1 LITLVI
7 IVGVFGLSVVGGALG
22 APFGLG
28 FLGAPIAAIQ
38 LPAERVAPA
47 IDLGVIEYEVKNTAI
62 MFWIAGVILV
72 LVAFFGTRKIRSNS
86 PEKDVPT
93 GLQNFLEVIVGF
105 FITLGESA
113 AGGRHGRRF
122 LPLVLSIFLV
132 VVVNNWIGVL
142 PGVGTIGWVETSEE
156 FVEHRDHAISLD
168 GSDAD
173 FKDPDLIVFEGDG
186 NFKWIW
192 FGQTSQ
198 DAVPL
203 ATISEAHEGESDG
216 GDHADEGSGEATFI
230 LDTSRVPGGLDK
242 DFNESLFETIG
253 AETADTEHPELR
265 ELHDPENV
273 GILVPYLRGANTD
286 VNNTLAIALVA
297 MITVQIWGFR
307 SLGFRG
313 YGGKF
318 INLKQGPIYFF
329 VGILEIIGELARTI
343 SFTFRLFGNMF
354 AGEVLLVA
362 MAFLFP
368 LIGIIPFIGLELFV
382 GVIQGFIFAMLTLV
396 FGVMAS
402 LGHAEEEH

>member
-1 LITLVI
+1 LLTLIILL
-7 IVGVFGLSVVGGALG
+7 GVFGLSVVGGALG

-28 FLGAPIAAIQ
+28 FLGSPIAAIQ

-47 IDLGVIEYEVKNTAI
+47 IDFGAFEYEVMNTVI
-62 MFWIAGVILV
+62 MFWFSGIILT

-93 GLQNFLEVIVGF
+93 GLQNFLEVIVAF
-105 FITLGESA
+105 FINLAESA

-132 VVVNNWIGVL
+132 VVINNWVGVL

-156 FVEHRDHAISLD
+156 FVEHRDHAIHED
-168 GSDAD
+168 GDDAEY
-173 FKDPDLIVFEGDG
+173 KDPDMAVFEGSG

-192 FGQTSQ
+192 FGQSSQ
-198 DAVPL
+198 DGVPL
-203 ATISEAHEGESDG
+203 SLISEAHADESDTGDQG
-216 GDHADEGSGEATFI
+216 GEPSFV
-230 LDTSRVPGGLDK
+230 LDTHGLDE
-242 DFNESLFETIG
+242 DFDESLYATIG
-253 AETADTEHPELR
+253 AETADPEHPELR
-265 ELHDPENV
+265 ELRDPENV

-286 VNNTLAIALVA
+286 VNTTLAIALVA

-307 SLGFRG
+307 SLGFGG

-318 INLKQGPIYFF
+318 INVKQGPIFFF

-382 GVIQGFIFAMLTLV
+382 GVIQAFIFAMLTLV
-396 FGVMAS
+396 FGVMATI
-402 LGHAEEEH
+402 GHGEEEH

>member
-1 LITLVI
+1 
-7 IVGVFGLSVVGGALG
+7 VFGLSVAGGALG

-38 LPAERVAPA
+38 LPAETVGLSF
-47 IDLGVIEYEVKNTAI
+47 DLGFHEYEVMNTAI
-62 MFWIAGVILV
+62 MSWIAGAILILV
-72 LVAFFGTRKIRSNS
+72 AYFGTRKIRSNS
-86 PEKDVPT
+86 PDKDVPT
-93 GLQNFLEVIVGF
+93 GLQNFLEVIVAF
-105 FITLGESA
+105 FINLGESA
-113 AGGRHGRRF
+113 AGGRHGRRY
-122 LPLVLSIFLV
+122 LPLVLSIFLI
-132 VVVNNWIGVL
+132 VVVNNWVGVL
-142 PGVGTIGWVETSEE
+142 PGVGTIGWIETSEE
-156 FVEHRDHAISLD
+156 FVEHREHAIEEAERD
-168 GSDAD
+168 GGEAD
-173 FKDPDLIVFEGDG
+173 FKDPDLVVFNGGGG
-186 NFKWIW
+186 NFKWIP

-198 DAVPL
+198 DAIPL
-203 ATISEAHEGESDG
+203 ASLSIDEESHLLSIDESKLERDDDGELVIDDGLLSDLSSG
-216 GDHADEGSGEATFI
+216 GD
-230 LDTSRVPGGLDK
+230 LDL
-242 DFNESLFETIG
+242 
-253 AETADTEHPELR
+253 AED
-265 ELHDPENV
+265 V
-273 GILVPYLRGANTD
+273 GILVPFLRGANTD

-297 MITVQIWGFR
+297 MIAVQIWGFR

-329 VGILEIIGELARTI
+329 VGILELIGELARTI

>member
-1 LITLVI
+1 
-7 IVGVFGLSVVGGALG
+7 VFGLSVAGGALG

-47 IDLGVIEYEVKNTAI
+47 IDLGFFEYEVKNSAI
-62 MFWIAGVILV
+62 MFWIAGIILT

-93 GLQNFLEVIVGF
+93 GLQNFLEVIVEF
-105 FITLGESA
+105 FIKLGESA

-132 VVVNNWIGVL
+132 VVINNWIGVL
-142 PGVGTIGWVETSEE
+142 PGVGTIGWIETSEE
-156 FVEHRDHAISLD
+156 FVEHREHAIEEAEQD
-168 GSDAD
+168 GSEAD
-173 FKDPDLIVFEGDG
+173 FKDPDLVVFSGG
-186 NFKWIW
+186 GGSFKWIP
-192 FGQTSQ
+192 FGQTGQ
-198 DAVPL
+198 DAIPL
-203 ATISEAHEGESDG
+203 NSLSIDEETHDLIIDESKLGRDGDGDLEIDDDLLSDIKTGEVDL
-216 GDHADEGSGEATFI
+216 A
-230 LDTSRVPGGLDK
+230 K
-242 DFNESLFETIG
+242 D
-253 AETADTEHPELR
+253 
-265 ELHDPENV
+265 V

-318 INLKQGPIYFF
+318 INIKQGPIYFF
-329 VGILEIIGELARTI
+329 VGILELVGELARTI

-382 GVIQGFIFAMLTLV
+382 GVIQAFIFAMLTLV

>member
-1 LITLVI
+1 MLIVLA
-7 IVGVFGLSVVGGALG
+7 GVFGLSVVGGALG

-28 FLGAPIAAIQ
+28 FLGSPIAAIQ
-38 LPAERVAPA
+38 LPAEKVAPA
-47 IDLGVIEYEVKNTAI
+47 IDFGLFKYEVMNTAI
-62 MFWIAGVILV
+62 MSWFAGAILILV
-72 LVAFFGTRKIRSNS
+72 AYFGTRKIRSNS

-105 FITLGESA
+105 FINLGESA

-132 VVVNNWIGVL
+132 VVINNWIGVL
-142 PGVGTIGWVETSEE
+142 PGVGTIGWVETSEH
-156 FVEHRDHAISLD
+156 FVHERDEAIEEAERD
-168 GSDAD
+168 GGEAD
-173 FKDPDLIVFEGDG
+173 FKDPDLVVFNGGGG

-192 FGQTSQ
+192 FGQTSKE
-198 DAVPL
+198 AVPL
-203 ATISEAHEGESDG
+203 ASLEADHDG
-216 GDHADEGSGEATFI
+216 HG
-230 LDTSRVPGGLDK
+230 V
-242 DFNESLFETIG
+242 
-253 AETADTEHPELR
+253 
-265 ELHDPENV
+265 ELHDRDLLDEDFDEGLLADIDSHDLDLAEDV

-297 MITVQIWGFR
+297 MLTVQIWGFR

>member
-1 LITLVI
+1 MLIVLA
-7 IVGVFGLSVVGGALG
+7 GVFGLSVVGGALG

-28 FLGAPIAAIQ
+28 FLGSPIAAIQ
-38 LPAERVAPA
+38 LPAEKVAPA
-47 IDLGVIEYEVKNTAI
+47 IDFGLFKYEVMNTAI
-62 MFWIAGVILV
+62 MSWFAGAILILV
-72 LVAFFGTRKIRSNS
+72 AYFGTRKIRSNS

-105 FITLGESA
+105 FINLGESA

-132 VVVNNWIGVL
+132 VVINNWIGVL
-142 PGVGTIGWVETSEE
+142 PGVGTIGWVETSEH
-156 FVEHRDHAISLD
+156 FVHERDEAIEEAERD
-168 GSDAD
+168 GGEAD
-173 FKDPDLIVFEGDG
+173 FKDPDLVVFNGGGG
-186 NFKWIW
+186 NFKWIG
-192 FGQTSQ
+192 FGQTSKE
-198 DAVPL
+198 AVPL
-203 ATISEAHEGESDG
+203 ASLEADHDG
-216 GDHADEGSGEATFI
+216 HG
-230 LDTSRVPGGLDK
+230 V
-242 DFNESLFETIG
+242 
-253 AETADTEHPELR
+253 
-265 ELHDPENV
+265 ELHDRDLLDEDFDEGLLADIDSHDLDLAEDV

-297 MITVQIWGFR
+297 MLTVQIWGFR

>member
-1 LITLVI
+1 MKKLLTLVI
-7 IVGVFGLSVVGGALG
+7 LLGVFVLSVLGGALG

-28 FLGAPIAAIQ
+28 FLGSPIAAIQ
-38 LPAERVAPA
+38 LPAERVAPP
-47 IDLGVIEYEVKNTAI
+47 IDFGAFEYEVMNTAI
-62 MFWIAGVILV
+62 MFWFSGIILT

-105 FITLGESA
+105 FINLGEAA

-132 VVVNNWIGVL
+132 VVVNNWVGVL
-142 PGVGTIGWVETSEE
+142 PGVGTIGWVETSTE
-156 FVEHRDHAISLD
+156 FAEHREHAIHEAEKDHSEPE
-168 GSDAD
+168 
-173 FKDPDLIVFEGDG
+173 FKDPDLIVFNDG
-186 NFKWIW
+186 PIKIIP
-192 FGQTSQ
+192 FGRTSQ
-198 DAVPL
+198 DAIPL
-203 ATISEAHEGESDG
+203 ASLEL
-216 GDHADEGSGEATFI
+216 DETGHG
-230 LDTSRVPGGLDK
+230 V
-242 DFNESLFETIG
+242 
-253 AETADTEHPELR
+253 
-265 ELHDPENV
+265 ELHDRELLDEDFNDSLLADIDSHDVDISENV

-286 VNNTLAIALVA
+286 VNTTLAIALVA

-307 SLGFRG
+307 SLGFGG

-318 INLKQGPIYFF
+318 INFKQGPIFFF

-362 MAFLFP
+362 MMFLFP

-382 GVIQGFIFAMLTLV
+382 GVIQAFIFAMLTLV
-396 FGVMAS
+396 FGVMATI
-402 LGHAEEEH
+402 GHGEEEH

>member
-1 LITLVI
+1 MLVVL
-7 IVGVFGLSVVGGALG
+7 VGVFGLSVLGGALG

-28 FLGAPIAAIQ
+28 FLGSPIAAIQ
-38 LPAERVAPA
+38 LPAEKVAPA
-47 IDLGVIEYEVKNTAI
+47 IDFGLFKYEVMNTAI
-62 MFWIAGVILV
+62 MSWFAGAILILV
-72 LVAFFGTRKIRSNS
+72 AYFGTRKIRNNS
-86 PEKDVPT
+86 SEKDVPT

-105 FITLGESA
+105 FINLGESA

-132 VVVNNWIGVL
+132 VVINNWIGVL
-142 PGVGTIGWVETSEE
+142 PGVGTIGWIETSEE
-156 FVEHRDHAISLD
+156 FVEHREHAIEEADHD
-168 GSDAD
+168 GGEAD
-173 FKDPDLIVFEGDG
+173 FKDPDLVIFNGG
-186 NFKWIW
+186 GGSFKWIG

-198 DAVPL
+198 DAIPL
-203 ATISEAHEGESDG
+203 DSLSLDEESHHLAIDESKLERDDDGDLTIDDGLLSDLKG
-216 GDHADEGSGEATFI
+216 GD
-230 LDTSRVPGGLDK
+230 LDL
-242 DFNESLFETIG
+242 
-253 AETADTEHPELR
+253 AED
-265 ELHDPENV
+265 V

>member
-1 LITLVI
+1 MFV
-7 IVGVFGLSVVGGALG
+7 LSILGGALG

-28 FLGAPIAAIQ
+28 FLGAPIAAIE
-38 LPAERVAPA
+38 LPAEKVAPA
-47 IDLGVIEYEVKNTAI
+47 VDFGLFEYEFKNTAI
-62 MFWIAGVILV
+62 MFWISGLILT

-105 FITLGESA
+105 FINLAESA

-132 VVVNNWIGVL
+132 VVVNNWVGVL
-142 PGVGTIGWVETSEE
+142 PGVGTIGWVETSTE
-156 FVEHRDHAISLD
+156 FAEHREHAIEEAEHD
-168 GSDAD
+168 HTEPE
-173 FKDPDLIVFEGDG
+173 FKDPDLVVFNDG
-186 NFKWIW
+186 PIKLIP
-192 FGQTSQ
+192 FGRTSQ
-198 DAVPL
+198 DAIPL
-203 ATISEAHEGESDG
+203 ASLELDHEGHGVEFHD
-216 GDHADEGSGEATFI
+216 
-230 LDTSRVPGGLDK
+230 
-242 DFNESLFETIG
+242 
-253 AETADTEHPELR
+253 R
-265 ELHDPENV
+265 ELLDEDFDAGLLADIDSHDVDLSNDV

-286 VNNTLAIALVA
+286 VNNTLAIAIVA

-318 INLKQGPIYFF
+318 VNIKNGPILFF
-329 VGILEIIGELARTI
+329 VGVLEIIGEFARTI

-382 GVIQGFIFAMLTLV
+382 GVIQAFIFAMLTLV

-402 LGHAEEEH
+402 IGHGEEEH

>member
-1 LITLVI
+1 M
-7 IVGVFGLSVVGGALG
+7 FGLSVVGGALG

-38 LPAERVAPA
+38 LPAEPVGLA
-47 IDLGVIEYEVKNTAI
+47 IDFGSFEYEVMNTAI
-62 MFWIAGVILV
+62 MFWIAGIILT

-93 GLQNFLEVIVGF
+93 GLQNFLEVIVAF
-105 FITLGESA
+105 FINLAESA

-132 VVVNNWIGVL
+132 VVINNWIGVL
-142 PGVGTIGWVETSEE
+142 PGVGTIGWVETSTE
-156 FVEHRDHAISLD
+156 FAEHREHAIEEAGHD
-168 GSDAD
+168 GSEVE
-173 FKDPDLIVFEGDG
+173 FKDPDLVVFNGG
-186 NFKWIW
+186 PIKIIP
-192 FGQTSQ
+192 FGRTSQ
-198 DAVPL
+198 DAIPL
-203 ATISEAHEGESDG
+203 ASLELDHEGHGVEFIHDSEELDELLDEDFDSGLMADIES
-216 GDHADEGSGEATFI
+216 
-230 LDTSRVPGGLDK
+230 
-242 DFNESLFETIG
+242 
-253 AETADTEHPELR
+253 
-265 ELHDPENV
+265 HDVDLSEDV

-307 SLGFRG
+307 SLGFGG

-318 INLKQGPIYFF
+318 INIKQGPIFFF

-382 GVIQGFIFAMLTLV
+382 GVIQAFIFAMLTLV
-396 FGVMAS
+396 FGVMATIDH
-402 LGHAEEEH
+402 GEEEH

>member
-1 LITLVI
+1 MLIVLA
-7 IVGVFGLSVVGGALG
+7 GVFGLSVVGGALG

-28 FLGAPIAAIQ
+28 FLGSPIAAIQ
-38 LPAERVAPA
+38 LPAEKVAPA
-47 IDLGVIEYEVKNTAI
+47 IDFGLFKYEVMNTAI
-62 MFWIAGVILV
+62 MSWFAGAILILV
-72 LVAFFGTRKIRSNS
+72 AYFGTRKIRSNS

-105 FITLGESA
+105 FINLGESA

-132 VVVNNWIGVL
+132 VVINNWIGVL
-142 PGVGTIGWVETSEE
+142 PGVGTIGWVETSEH
-156 FVEHRDHAISLD
+156 FVHERDEAIEEAERD
-168 GSDAD
+168 GGEAD
-173 FKDPDLIVFEGDG
+173 FKDPDLVVFNGGGG
-186 NFKWIW
+186 NFKWIG
-192 FGQTSQ
+192 FGQTSKE
-198 DAVPL
+198 AVPL
-203 ATISEAHEGESDG
+203 ASLEADHDG
-216 GDHADEGSGEATFI
+216 HG
-230 LDTSRVPGGLDK
+230 V
-242 DFNESLFETIG
+242 
-253 AETADTEHPELR
+253 
-265 ELHDPENV
+265 ELHDRDLLDEDFDEGLLADIDSHDLDLAEDV

-297 MITVQIWGFR
+297 MLTVQIWGFR

-402 LGHAEEEH
+402 LGHAEEQH

>member
-1 LITLVI
+1 M
-7 IVGVFGLSVVGGALG
+7 FGLSVAGGALG

-47 IDLGVIEYEVKNTAI
+47 IDFGAFEYEVMNTAI
-62 MFWIAGVILV
+62 MSWIAGAILILV
-72 LVAFFGTRKIRSNS
+72 AYFGTRKIRSNS
-86 PEKDVPT
+86 PDKDVPT

-105 FITLGESA
+105 FINLGESA
-113 AGGRHGRRF
+113 AGGRHGRRY
-122 LPLVLSIFLV
+122 LPLVLSIFLI
-132 VVVNNWIGVL
+132 VVVNNWVGVL
-142 PGVGTIGWVETSEE
+142 PGVGTIGWIETSEE
-156 FVEHRDHAISLD
+156 FVEHRDHAIEED
-168 GSDAD
+168 GDDAV
-173 FKDPDLIVFEGDG
+173 FKDPDLVVFNGGGG
-186 NFKWIW
+186 NFKWIG
-192 FGQTSQ
+192 FGQGSQ
-198 DAVPL
+198 DAIPL
-203 ATISEAHEGESDG
+203 ASLSI
-216 GDHADEGSGEATFI
+216 DEGSHDLAIDESKLERDDDGDLVI
-230 LDTSRVPGGLDK
+230 DDDLLSDLKGGDLDL
-242 DFNESLFETIG
+242 
-253 AETADTEHPELR
+253 AED
-265 ELHDPENV
+265 V

-297 MITVQIWGFR
+297 MIAVQIWGFR

-329 VGILEIIGELARTI
+329 VGILELIGELARTI

>member
-1 LITLVI
+1 MFVI
-7 IVGVFGLSVVGGALG
+7 SVLGGALG
-22 APFGLG
+22 SSFGFG

-38 LPAERVAPA
+38 LPAEPVGPV
-47 IDLGVIEYEVKNTAI
+47 INLGFHQYEIINTAV
-62 MFWIAGVILV
+62 MFWIAGIILT
-72 LVAFFGTRKIRSNS
+72 LLAFFGTRKIRKNAA
-86 PEKDVPT
+86 EKDVPT
-93 GLQNFLEVIVGF
+93 GLQNFLEVIVDF
-105 FITLGESA
+105 FITLAESV

-132 VVVNNWIGVL
+132 VLVNNWIGVL
-142 PGVGTIGWVETSEE
+142 PGVGTIGWVETSEH
-156 FVEHRDHAISLD
+156 FVHEREEAIEE
-168 GSDAD
+168 AEEWNRQHPQEKEKKAE
-173 FKDPDLIVFEGDG
+173 FKDPDLAVFTGG
-186 NFKWIW
+186 GSNFKWIW
-192 FGQTSQ
+192 FGQTSR
-198 DAVPL
+198 DAIPL
-203 ATISEAHEGESDG
+203 NSLSNDEESHHLEIDESKLERDDNGELTIDDDLLGDLKG
-216 GDHADEGSGEATFI
+216 GD
-230 LDTSRVPGGLDK
+230 LDL
-242 DFNESLFETIG
+242 
-253 AETADTEHPELR
+253 AED
-265 ELHDPENV
+265 V

-318 INLKQGPIYFF
+318 INFKDGPIYFF
-329 VGILEIIGELARTI
+329 IGILELVGELARTV

-362 MAFLFP
+362 MAFMFP

-382 GVIQGFIFAMLTLV
+382 GVIQAFIFAMLTLV

>member
-1 LITLVI
+1 
-7 IVGVFGLSVVGGALG
+7 VFVLSVLGGALG

-28 FLGAPIAAIQ
+28 FLGSPIAAIQ
-38 LPAERVAPA
+38 LPAERAFT
-47 IDLGVIEYEVKNTAI
+47 LGSYDVMNTAI
-62 MFWIAGVILV
+62 MFWISGIILT

-86 PEKDVPT
+86 PEKDVPA

-105 FITLGESA
+105 FINLADSA

-132 VVVNNWIGVL
+132 VVVNNWVGVL

-156 FVEHRDHAISLD
+156 FAHHRDEAIEHD
-168 GSDAD
+168 GEDAE
-173 FKDPDLIVFEGDG
+173 FKDPDLVVFADG
-186 NFKWIW
+186 PIKIIP
-192 FGQTSQ
+192 FGRTSQ
-198 DAVPL
+198 DAIPL
-203 ATISEAHEGESDG
+203 AALALPHGEESEDGDGAGGE
-216 GDHADEGSGEATFI
+216 EAKEELFV
-230 LDTSRVPGGLDK
+230 LDTTALDD
-242 DFNESLFETIG
+242 DFDEAIFESIG
-253 AETADTEHPELR
+253 AEANDPKHPELL
-265 ELHDPENV
+265 EVHDADEV

-307 SLGFRG
+307 SLGFGG

-318 INLKQGPIYFF
+318 VNFKQGPIFFF

-354 AGEVLLVA
+354 AGEVLLIA
-362 MAFLFP
+362 MMFLFP

-382 GVIQGFIFAMLTLV
+382 GVIQAFIFAMLTLV
-396 FGVMAS
+396 FGVMATI
-402 LGHAEEEH
+402 GHGEEEH